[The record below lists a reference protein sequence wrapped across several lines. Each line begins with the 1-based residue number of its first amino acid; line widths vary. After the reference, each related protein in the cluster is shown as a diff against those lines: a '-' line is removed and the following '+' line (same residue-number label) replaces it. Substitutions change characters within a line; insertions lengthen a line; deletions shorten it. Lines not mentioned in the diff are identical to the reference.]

1 MKLPVEISDVA
12 LVEIQSI
19 LDQKKVP
26 EGYCLRIGSRGSG
39 CSGVSHYLGF
49 DLKNDDDM
57 VFDHKELVVLIK
69 KKDFMHLIGVK
80 LNFVEEKEQRGFVF
94 E

>member
-1 MKLPVEISDVA
+1 MNLPVEISDKA
-12 LVEIQSI
+12 LEEIRCI
-19 LDQKKVP
+19 IDQKKIP
-26 EGYCLRIGSRGSG
+26 EGYCLRIGSRGNG

-49 DLKNDDDM
+49 DAPQLDDLSFEYGT
-57 VFDHKELVVLIK
+57 VKILVK

-80 LNFVEEKEQRGFVF
+80 LSFVEAPDRRGFVF